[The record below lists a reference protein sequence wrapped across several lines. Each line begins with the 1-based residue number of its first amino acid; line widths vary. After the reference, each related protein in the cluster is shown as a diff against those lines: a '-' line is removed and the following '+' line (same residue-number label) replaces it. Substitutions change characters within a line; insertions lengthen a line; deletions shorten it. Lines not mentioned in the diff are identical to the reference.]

1 VVSVPLPGEMIF
13 RMIRLQRGERAPRSD
28 AVSAA

>member
-1 VVSVPLPGEMIF
+1 VLLLIEMIF
-13 RMIRLQRGERAPRSD
+13 RMARLQRGERGPRSD